1 MKPRSLGTSDIAIII
16 GIAGIVVLLASLA
29 NAAPVCRVQ
38 RVVSPYVAQLA
49 VAPNVYYQVGQS
61 LQREAVD
68 TQQFR
73 HSEEYI
79 ELQQLRGFK
88 AGVDAVTASAVTTS
102 GPPQPATGHPA
113 TTEEGQNTPPATP
126 ELPVEPGSEK
136 WVAFKEKFPITA
148 ATCAGCHGRKNPD
161 KPDGDLFLN
170 GDMTLEGQDGELR
183 RFQMLKKVYNG
194 HMPPGNPLSDEQYS
208 AFQQE
213 MLTEEK

>member
-73 HSEEYI
+73 HSDEYI

-126 ELPVEPGSEK
+126 FAARYPTLAANCSKCHSGDTPKGDVFIDGS
-136 WVAFKEKFPITA
+136 V
-148 ATCAGCHGRKNPD
+148 
-161 KPDGDLFLN
+161 
-170 GDMTLEGQDGELR
+170 TLEGPDAAGKRDAIARAIVNERMPDGKPLDDQDQYNALVEL
-183 RFQMLKKVYNG
+183 FTEPVSG
-194 HMPPGNPLSDEQYS
+194 DE
-208 AFQQE
+208 
-213 MLTEEK
+213 K